1 MEYRSVFERI
11 NHVNNI
17 EEIAK
22 KICKIYKIGE
32 YMKHKIIEIGYED
45 FNVIL
50 DTTFGRYFV
59 KILNKD
65 RTDEECK
72 RLANICDIARNNGIH
87 VPMIYKN
94 NNELLSEIYEKNTK
108 LRILLME
115 YINGSNMYE
124 LGRNL
129 TLEEIKQVASQAA
142 KINQID
148 FKINSYYDEWTIT
161 NFKREYER
169 KYQLI
174 CKEDKDIVNP
184 CYQEFIKLDLEA
196 LPKAY
201 IHGDI
206 INTNLIKD
214 DKKIWLIDFSTVNY
228 LPRIIEL
235 VVIAYG
241 ICIYDNREDSIKR
254 LNYFLN
260 QYHQQNKITQLE
272 LEVFSIVLN
281 AMGAMSVMQA
291 SYIKANNKNFEEN
304 QYFLDKGKEVI
315 DLNLQKEEIILNNF
329 QQTNQIK
336 EKKGE

>member
-1 MEYRSVFERI
+1 
-11 NHVNNI
+11 
-17 EEIAK
+17 
-22 KICKIYKIGE
+22 
-32 YMKHKIIEIGYED
+32 
-45 FNVIL
+45 
-50 DTTFGRYFV
+50 
-59 KILNKD
+59 
-65 RTDEECK
+65 
-72 RLANICDIARNNGIH
+72 
-87 VPMIYKN
+87 
-94 NNELLSEIYEKNTK
+94 
-108 LRILLME
+108 ME